1 MVSQFQSQAEKY
13 VSENRIQALRDLE
26 SAIIILDN
34 SGNLENV
41 AFLLEQSYEKILKAV
56 HGQYRLEIRDD
67 ILKNVHKDAHG
78 HDIGFAFQMLKDIH
92 EYFYQTVMASPLVQ
106 GSIRAQYPHLFKSAK
121 EIASLSEDITAKVM
135 SDIDRIK
142 HEVEAHIR
150 NKSRFAEF
158 LSRLD
163 ENSIREPNL
172 EADYVVNYLKDTN
185 VNAKLN
191 TMINAVMP
199 NQKERLDVLNEKT
212 LNKYASFLALLCALA
227 PYTLPHVIASRYPI
241 SECKM
246 ENLRAYRTDSK
257 DLRKFF
263 KELAIKIKVL
273 LDSEEKFVAQI
284 KNIYVINQKLRINTA

>member
-1 MVSQFQSQAEKY
+1 MDKIITCLMVSQFQSQAEKY
-13 VSENRIQALRDLE
+13 ISENRIQALRDLE
-26 SAIIILDN
+26 SANIILGN
-34 SGNLENV
+34 NGNLENV
-41 AFLLEQSYEKILKAV
+41 AFLLEQSYEKILKAA
-56 HGQYRLEIRDD
+56 HGQYRLEIKGD
-67 ILKNVHKDAHG
+67 ILKNVHKDAHS

-92 EYFYQTVMASPLVQ
+92 EYFYQAVMANPLVQ
-106 GSIRAQYPHLFKSAK
+106 YNILAQYPHLSKPAK
-121 EIASLSEDITAKVM
+121 KIASSLEDIIAKVI
-135 SDIDRIK
+135 SDIERIK
-142 HEVEAHIR
+142 RKVEAHIR
-150 NKSRFAEF
+150 NKSRFTEF
-158 LSRLD
+158 LSGLD

-172 EADYVVNYLKDTN
+172 KANYVVNYPKDTN

-199 NQKERLDVLNEKT
+199 NEKT
-212 LNKYASFLALLCALA
+212 LNKYARFLALLCVLA

-263 KELAIKIKVL
+263 KKLAIKIKIL
-273 LDSEEKFVAQI
+273 LDSEEEFVAQI